1 MVYSELIFLLGLFPI
16 TAVVTMFDRS
26 AEYKNLILI
35 ISSVLFFSWGRPF
48 AFCLI
53 FLSVFADWLLGLAVS
68 RNNERRIAAGAF
80 LLADAVMNLGI
91 FLVFSHNYLFDK
103 IDKLSFD
110 AAILPVGI
118 AFYSLRGF
126 SYVYDVFKGHIK
138 AEKNPLCL
146 LTYMVSFHL
155 MLVGPLVRY
164 GEMEPQIRSREI
176 TTDKLNT
183 GLNKIFWGL
192 GKVVLLSGVFERIK
206 LAGLNGAEIT
216 TIGCWL
222 GMISFFGQ
230 YYFLFTGFSDMSKGL
245 GLVGGFVYPDNYRDI
260 DPDGLFTGLVKSFN
274 TTVTEF
280 FAELFGLNR
289 ERSKAYTC
297 IAAVLCGGLLSLW
310 YEAKLNFLI
319 VGLAAGALV
328 ALEKLVLAKPL
339 SKLPAAVRYIYM
351 GLTSLVIFGG
361 LYFESTYG
369 YKKWLFALLGVN
381 TKYALSVSVKYAVL
395 KNITLIII
403 AMIIFLPFLKK
414 AVLKITDSIASKG
427 GKCYGFTRIMKTVC
441 TAFVFALSVITLV
454 VEYSGV

>member
-1 MVYSELIFLLGLFPI
+1 MVYSELIFLLALFPI

-26 AEYKNLILI
+26 TEYKNLILI
-35 ISSVLFFSWGRPF
+35 ITSVLFFSWGRPF

-68 RNNERRIAAGAF
+68 KNNRRRAAAGLF

-91 FLVFSHNYLFDK
+91 FLVFGHNYLFDK
-103 IDKLSFD
+103 TDILSFD

-126 SYVYDVFKGHIK
+126 SYVYDVFKGRIP

-146 LTYMVSFHL
+146 LTYMTSFHL

-164 GEMEPQIRSREI
+164 GDMEPQIRKREI
-176 TTDKLNT
+176 TAEKLNT
-183 GLNKIFWGL
+183 GLNKIFLGL
-192 GKVVLLSGVFERIK
+192 GKVVLLAGVFERIK

-280 FAELFGLNR
+280 FAELFGLNG
-289 ERSKAYTC
+289 EHSKVYTC
-297 IAAVLCGGLLSLW
+297 IAAVACGGLLSLW

-319 VGLAAGALV
+319 VGLAAGALI

-339 SKLPAAVRYIYM
+339 SKLPAAVKYIYM
-351 GLTSLVIFGG
+351 AAASMIIFGG

-381 TKYALSVSVKYAVL
+381 TKYTLSVSVKYAVL
-395 KNITLIII
+395 KNITLIAI
-403 AMIIFLPFLKK
+403 AMVIFLPFLKN
-414 AVLKITDSIASKG
+414 AFLRLIDGIAAKG
-427 GKCYGFTRIMKTVC
+427 GKYYGFIRILKTVC